1 MIILPTPVGA
11 EPLWGYYV
19 NKNQNNTIGYCLC
32 VSMGDTSIFYRSAN
46 EDVNKLSLNV
56 LFFQILCLTV
66 VTTLRHGIS
75 TPIVT
80 AYLIL
85 FVYRP

>member
-11 EPLWGYYV
+11 EPLWGYYA

-46 EDVNKLSLNV
+46 EDV
-56 LFFQILCLTV
+56 
-66 VTTLRHGIS
+66 
-75 TPIVT
+75 
-80 AYLIL
+80 
-85 FVYRP
+85 